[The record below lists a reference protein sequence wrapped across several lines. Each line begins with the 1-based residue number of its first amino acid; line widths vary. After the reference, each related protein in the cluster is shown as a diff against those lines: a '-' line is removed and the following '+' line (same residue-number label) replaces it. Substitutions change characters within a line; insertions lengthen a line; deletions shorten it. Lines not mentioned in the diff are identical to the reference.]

1 MPLNAAVSNIM
12 KQMEQEGA
20 IQLTT
25 EMQSWMGQIRQVISA
40 INSYQ
45 TTTNSILNQSAQ
57 AAVKNMQ
64 NSGAY
69 NNRIYTNV
77 DDSKRQIKYQHFVQ
91 QGYVLLNQIGEFI
104 RGKEIKYKLII
115 RTDNDSSIYE
125 WSDVSLKDFLSLSTI
140 TDSGRMRLRSEN
152 PIIKTLSKKYGEQES
167 ARWGDEKVQ
176 SYEKFKEYITN
187 YIDDSGD
194 KRWEKVNQGNL
205 LEAFVKYYDNRQK
218 GTMESYM
225 YSTMSGNQ
233 AFWRG
238 GDYGD
243 YQVKSNEASVTNI
256 SSIITQLESTYSK
269 LASIQTM
276 IATNSNSNS
285 QAAAGVTTNIET
297 SIKKQVE
304 QKVQELVKEFTT
316 TQLTI

>member
-20 IQLTT
+20 MQLTK

-45 TTTNSILNQSAQ
+45 ATTNSILNQSAQ

-69 NNRIYTNV
+69 NSRIYTNV
-77 DDSKRQIKYQHFVQ
+77 SDTKRQMKYQQFVQ
-91 QGYVLLNQIGEFI
+91 QGYTLLNQIGEFI

-125 WSDVSLKDFLSLSTI
+125 WSDVSLKDFLSLST
-140 TDSGRMRLRSEN
+140 TADSGRMRLRSEN
-152 PIIKTLSKKYGEQES
+152 PIIETLSKKYGEQDS
-167 ARWGDEKVQ
+167 VRWGDEKVQ

-194 KRWEKVNQGNL
+194 RRWEKVNQGNL
-205 LEAFVKYYDNRQK
+205 LEAFVKYYDNQQK

-243 YQVKSNEASVTNI
+243 YQVKSNEASITNI

-276 IATNSNSNS
+276 ITTNSNTNS
-285 QAAAGVTTNIET
+285 QAAAGVTTNIEA

>member
-45 TTTNSILNQSAQ
+45 ATTNSILNQSAQ

-69 NNRIYTNV
+69 NSRIYTNV
-77 DDSKRQIKYQHFVQ
+77 SDAKRQMKYQQFVQ
-91 QGYVLLNQIGEFI
+91 QGYTLLNQIGEFI

-140 TDSGRMRLRSEN
+140 ADSGRMRLRSEN
-152 PIIKTLSKKYGEQES
+152 PIIETLSKKYGEQDS
-167 ARWGDEKVQ
+167 VRWGDEKVQ

-194 KRWEKVNQGNL
+194 RRWEKVNQGNL
-205 LEAFVKYYDNRQK
+205 LEAFVKYYDNQQK

-243 YQVKSNEASVTNI
+243 YQVKSNEASITNI

-276 IATNSNSNS
+276 ITTNSNTNS
-285 QAAAGVTTNIET
+285 QAAAGVITNIEA

>member
-20 IQLTT
+20 MQLTT

-45 TTTNSILNQSAQ
+45 ATTNSILNQSAQ

-69 NNRIYTNV
+69 NSRIYTNV
-77 DDSKRQIKYQHFVQ
+77 SDAKRQMKYQQFVQ
-91 QGYVLLNQIGEFI
+91 QGYTLLNQIGEFI

-140 TDSGRMRLRSEN
+140 ADSGRMRLRSEN
-152 PIIKTLSKKYGEQES
+152 PIIETLSKKYGEQDS
-167 ARWGDEKVQ
+167 VRWGDEKVQ

-194 KRWEKVNQGNL
+194 RRWEKVNQGNL
-205 LEAFVKYYDNRQK
+205 LEAFVKYYDNQQK

-243 YQVKSNEASVTNI
+243 YQVKSNEASITNI

-276 IATNSNSNS
+276 ITTNSNTNS
-285 QAAAGVTTNIET
+285 QAAAGVTANIEA